1 MGLQRPNETDIKV
14 DDTVKKVA
22 DWLHNTMTGIDAEN
36 GKLSGMLTNCQRND
50 FIQLSS
56 QAYYEHFLPNKYS
69 DPPE

>member
-36 GKLSGMLTNCQRND
+36 GKLSGMLTNCQRHV
-50 FIQLSS
+50 FQFGHFQLI
-56 QAYYEHFLPNKYS
+56 FC
-69 DPPE
+69 

>member
-36 GKLSGMLTNCQRND
+36 GKLSGMLTNCQRKD
-50 FIQLSS
+50 FIQFQVHSLIIFFFS
-56 QAYYEHFLPNKYS
+56 NK
-69 DPPE
+69 